1 MAELA
6 IKDDACRGC
15 ELCADNCP
23 TDVITYDSSTHK
35 ATVAE
40 PEFCIDCLSCTYI
53 CPSGAITNSDYH
65 VVKNFYR
72 DLTFSKR
79 MERYL

>member
-1 MAELA
+1 MADLA
-6 IKDDACRGC
+6 IKADACRGC

-23 TDVITYDSSTHK
+23 TDVIIFDAATQK
-35 ATVAE
+35 ASVGE
-40 PEFCIDCLSCTYI
+40 KEYCIGCLSCAYI
-53 CPSGAITNSDYH
+53 CPSGAVTNSDYH